1 MTPSYHIVNLYSQGG
16 DVVDK
21 AAEWSGGGE
30 WGVARTEAGAVAG
43 GQPQT
48 EQSNLEL
55 GELEQLTITNDN
67 DLNYDQVSTN
77 DIHMML
83 TFNEYLTSLCSD
95 VIKGGISQDLVS
107 QIHSPVPL

>member
-1 MTPSYHIVNLYSQGG
+1 M
-16 DVVDK
+16 
-21 AAEWSGGGE
+21 
-30 WGVARTEAGAVAG
+30 ARTEGGAGAGA
-43 GQPQT
+43 QPQT

-67 DLNYDQVSTN
+67 DLNYDQVN
-77 DIHMML
+77 AGL
-83 TFNEYLTSLCSD
+83 THGVDNYNEYLTRNCSD